1 MGVAVCQCLLYVP
14 RRRLVAAK
22 VSVSILP
29 LGSILFYFYVLLK
42 SFLLFFFFNENEAM
56 RAACQKMLINYSRKT
71 QKLHN

>member
-14 RRRLVAAK
+14 RRRLLLAAK

-29 LGSILFYFYVLLK
+29 LGSILFYFFIIF
-42 SFLLFFFFNENEAM
+42 SSIFFFDGNEAM
-56 RAACQKMLINYSRKT
+56 RAACQKFLINYRRKT

>member
-14 RRRLVAAK
+14 RRRLLLAAK

-29 LGSILFYFYVLLK
+29 LGSILFYFFVY
-42 SFLLFFFFNENEAM
+42 FFVDGNEAM
-56 RAACQKMLINYSRKT
+56 RAACQKFLINYRRKT